1 MDLEMIV
8 PVAFDWDLDGDID
21 LIVGDEDG
29 RVALVENVGGQ
40 PAASAGLSP
49 RFAKP
54 RYFQQEADTLK
65 CGALASPYP
74 LIGMRMGISIFFQA
88 TRRAISNGLKTFQAK
103 ALAIR
108 SGTRPVSSMWMGSH
122 FE

>member
-74 LIGMRMGISIFFQA
+74 FDWDADGDIDILSGNTAGYIEWFE
-88 TRRAISNGLKTFQAK
+88 TFQAK